1 MEDMK
6 IYGVTKNE
14 VEFVSQLSGQIITE
28 SHLMEVAID
37 DRKYFPDMTV
47 AEILSNIYILKKGTS
62 GDPSFTAI
70 DYMRI
75 GYVPVDKFSVDELSF
90 A

>member
-14 VEFVSQLSGQIITE
+14 VGFVSQLTGQIITE
-28 SHLMEVAID
+28 SHLMEIAID
-37 DRKYFPDMTV
+37 DSKYFPDMTV

-62 GDPSFTAI
+62 GDPSFTGS
-70 DYMRI
+70 DYIKI
-75 GYVPVDKFSVDELSF
+75 GHVPYDKFSVDELYF